1 MRASLLILSVVV
13 LAGPPGSAS
22 AQELT
27 GKPEIITGDSLSVAG
42 RRLRLYGIDAPEAGQ
57 SCRLGNGKSYDCGLV
72 SKTALIDLTAG
83 VAITCRL
90 RDGKSDTFPYAT
102 CFAGGYDLSHG
113 MAHTGWALAFPR
125 DIARYRRAEERAHKA
140 RRGLWRGAFV
150 VPWRWRDGARLAP
163 KPGN

>member
-1 MRASLLILSVVV
+1 MRASPLIFLVIA

-27 GKPEIITGDSLSVAG
+27 GKPRIIGGDSLTVAG
-42 RRLRLYGIDAPEAGQ
+42 RHLRLYGIDAPEAGQ
-57 SCRLGNGKSYDCGLV
+57 SCRLGNGKTYDCGLV
-72 SKTALIDLTAG
+72 SKTALMDLTAG
-83 VAITCRL
+83 VAVTCRL
-90 RDGKSDTFPYAT
+90 RDEKSDTIPYAT

-113 MAHTGWALAFPR
+113 MTHTGWALAVPR
-125 DIARYRRAEERAHKA
+125 DIVSYRRAEERAREA

-150 VPWRWRDGARLAP
+150 MPWRWRDGARLEP